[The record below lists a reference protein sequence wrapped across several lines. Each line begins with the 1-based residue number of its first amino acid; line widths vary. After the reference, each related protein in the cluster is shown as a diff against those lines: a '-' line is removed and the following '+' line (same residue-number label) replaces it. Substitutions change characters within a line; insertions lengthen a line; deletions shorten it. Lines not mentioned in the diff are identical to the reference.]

1 VKLVVLGGT
10 KFLGRAAAEAALERG
25 HEVTLFNRGQTN
37 PELFPE
43 AEKLR
48 GDRDCDLSALEGR
61 SWDAVIDPSGFVP
74 RVVRASAELL
84 AGSVGHYVFVSSL
97 SVYAEPLTTGF
108 DESAPTVVLSDPTAE
123 DWMTMGEENTYGG
136 LKALSEDVV
145 SELFPDTHT
154 NVRAGLIVG
163 PHDASGRFTYWPM
176 RVAKGGDVLAP
187 APPERSVQFIDVRD
201 LAEWMVIAAE
211 ERITGTF
218 NATGEPVGLETVLE
232 TARDVSSSDA
242 RFVWV
247 DEALLLEREVGPWM
261 ELPLW
266 IPGEENEA
274 FHAADTLRASEAGLR
289 IRPLDDT
296 VRDTLAWAQASGAG
310 LVTTGAMGDAG
321 LQPEREAELLE
332 AWATTR

>member
-1 VKLVVLGGT
+1 VKLLVLGGT
-10 KFLGRAAAEAALERG
+10 KFLGRAAAQAALERG

-37 PELFPE
+37 PDLFPE

-48 GDRDCDLSALEGR
+48 GDRDGDLSALEGR
-61 SWDAVIDPSGFVP
+61 SWDTVIDPSGFVP
-74 RVVRASAELL
+74 RVVRASVELL
-84 AGSVGHYVFVSSL
+84 AGTVGHYVFVSSL
-97 SVYAEPLTTGF
+97 SVYAEPLTPGF
-108 DESAPTVVLSDPTAE
+108 DESAPTVVLSDPTVE

-145 SELFPDTHT
+145 SEVFPGSHT

-163 PHDASGRFTYWPM
+163 PHDASGRFTYWPV
-176 RVAKGGDVLAP
+176 RVATGGEVLAP

-201 LAEWMVIAAE
+201 LAGWMVIAAE

-218 NATGEPVGLETVLE
+218 NATGEPLGLETVLE
-232 TARDVSSSDA
+232 TARDVSGSDA
-242 RFVWV
+242 RFEWV

-274 FHAADTLRASEAGLR
+274 FHRADTSRARAAGLR
-289 IRPLDDT
+289 TRPLADT
-296 VRDTLAWAQASGAG
+296 VRDTLAWARASGAG
-310 LVTTGAMGDAG
+310 IVTTGAMGDAG
-321 LQPEREAELLE
+321 LQPEREAELLD
-332 AWATTR
+332 AWAAAR